1 MGLSTGWRFGRRT
14 SLRAAAGEGPD
25 GRGSV
30 RLTAAHGG
38 PLAAGR
44 YLLKVEMRALDVP
57 VLTIDVDTVCE
68 AVVHAVDL
76 DFGNASRGGGAK
88 AFAPIVLTQ
97 DAPALIVSSAMHGDA
112 LSNGRWCLRERG
124 YATFYGGLSL
134 RLAWRLV
141 AGRASYSMLREAIRR
156 NGVKGFGGAVRG
168 DWEAALALPRSRFSK
183 RMLEYPERVNTITR
197 AASVV
202 PSLQAIGDFSRG
214 ATVPAI
220 DAALLARARLAGL
233 SAICLPC
240 AWSGGKLLLDD
251 AVRRFLDN
259 ANVDA
264 NFPFFLRRIDAPRA
278 GQHDRDSEFAF
289 VEAIAPFLRDRRA
302 FRVGT
307 KLALGMPPLAQTP
320 DAEECAALWRDA
332 ARAVGL
338 GGIFVVGADGRD
350 AAVPAWVR
358 DDETARLPDT
368 PPSRFGRAVHAAMD
382 AASRDARDGAPAP
395 VVVELAVGPD
405 GGGPSLKEDSR
416 YGYAWIEA
424 LRVAQARCAAAA
436 PVPRPLSAALVVH
449 AYYPDVFEEILAT
462 LRDTATAHRLYVTTT
477 TERRA
482 DVERLL
488 VASGRDYALRVFDNR
503 GRDVLP
509 FLKLFDEL
517 RGEGFDLVAKIHTKR
532 SLHRKDGEKWRRAL
546 VEPLFGRDSFERIVT
561 AFEQDAALGM
571 IGPGEH
577 LTGLRNNILANEAR
591 VFGIARRLGLTS
603 RDVTRGSFLA
613 GSMFVV
619 RLEALA
625 PLMSLAIGEDD
636 FEPEAGQL
644 DGTLA
649 HAIERGLALSVVAS
663 GMRMAGVE
671 DVLRRRSVL
680 WNMSG

>member
-1 MGLSTGWRFGRRT
+1 MGLATGWRFGRRT
-14 SLRAAAGEGPD
+14 SLYAAAGEGPD
-25 GRGSV
+25 GRASV

-44 YLLKVEMRALDVP
+44 YLLDVETRAQDVP
-57 VLTIDVDTVCE
+57 VLTIDVDTARE
-68 AVVHAVDL
+68 EVVHAVDL
-76 DFGNASRGGGAK
+76 DFGNADRGGRVK
-88 AFAPIVLTQ
+88 ALAPIVLTQ
-97 DAPALIVSSAMHGDA
+97 DAPSLIVSPARHGDA
-112 LSNGRWCLRERG
+112 LSDAQWRLRERS

-134 RLAWRLV
+134 RFAWRLL
-141 AGRASYSMLREAIRR
+141 AGRASYPMLREAIRR

-183 RMLEYPERVNTITR
+183 RMLEYPERVGTMAR
-197 AASVV
+197 AAAIA
-202 PSLQAIGDFSRG
+202 PSLRVIGDLSRG
-214 ATVPAI
+214 AAVPEI
-220 DAALLARARLAGL
+220 DAALVARARLAGL

-240 AWSGGKLLLDD
+240 AWSDGKLRLDD

-264 NFPFFLRRIDAPRA
+264 DFPFFLRRIDAPRA
-278 GQHDRDSEFAF
+278 ERFDRDSEIAF

-302 FRVGT
+302 LRVDT
-307 KLALGMPPLAQTP
+307 KLALGTPPLAQTP
-320 DAEECAALWRDA
+320 DAEECAALWRGA
-332 ARAVGL
+332 ARAAGL
-338 GGIFVVGADGRD
+338 DEIFVVGADVRD

-358 DDETARLPDT
+358 EDETARLPDT
-368 PPSRFGRAVHAAMD
+368 PPSCFGRAVHAAME
-382 AASRDARDGAPAP
+382 AASRDARDGEPAP
-395 VVVELAVGPD
+395 FVVDLAAGPD
-405 GGGPSLKEDSR
+405 GGGLRLEDDSR

-424 LRVAQARCAAAA
+424 LRVAQARCAVATPA
-436 PVPRPLSAALVVH
+436 PRPLSAALVVH
-449 AYYPDVFEEILAT
+449 AYYPDVLEEILAT
-462 LRDTATAHRLYVTTT
+462 LRNTATPHRLYVTTT

-482 DVERLL
+482 DIERLL

-517 RGEGFDLVAKIHTKR
+517 RGEGLDLVAKIHTKR
-532 SLHRKDGEKWRRAL
+532 SLHRKDGAKWRRAL
-546 VEPLFGRDSFERIVT
+546 VEPLFGRDNFERIVT
-561 AFEQDAALGM
+561 AFEQDVALGM
-571 IGPGEH
+571 IGPDEH

-591 VFGIARRLGLTS
+591 VFGLARRLGLTS
-603 RDVTRGSFLA
+603 RDVTQGSFLE

-619 RLEALA
+619 RVQALA

-663 GMRMAGVE
+663 GMRVAGVE